1 MLERTRERVSLK
13 ILQNKIYI
21 YLGKTKEDKE
31 EIYKFKDYEKDSH
44 IWLHNLYA
52 GHLLTYWKC
61 LSNCFQRNLSQI
73 EIHS

>member
-44 IWLHNLYA
+44 I
-52 GHLLTYWKC
+52 
-61 LSNCFQRNLSQI
+61 
-73 EIHS
+73 